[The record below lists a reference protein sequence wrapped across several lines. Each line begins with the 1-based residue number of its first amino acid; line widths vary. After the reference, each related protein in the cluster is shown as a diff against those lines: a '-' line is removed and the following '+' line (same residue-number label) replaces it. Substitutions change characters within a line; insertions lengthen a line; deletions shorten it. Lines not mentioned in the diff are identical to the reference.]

1 MAPNLIS
8 SYSKDLSKK
17 PSCVSSNIIDEFYHL
32 SPEDD
37 LLKIIEYALAGSEY
51 NYYLEIIYMG
61 CSTPDFYSEHAEC
74 LRKCGYSTE
83 RIIDELLSLD
93 MHESSEDALVGR
105 VSYNDFNF
113 VDKEI
118 TQTGKQIKGVYI
130 DIDYQRAGLASSIY
144 NILLLKHRYLICD
157 SIQSLSGGS
166 LWAGSIIKLGEV
178 RIYDV
183 IEKKFL
189 DVLTPHGVGVNGV
202 VPWSALDLPVS
213 ELPKWEPRPLSP
225 ESCHHIVNIISKDK
239 LYS

>member
-17 PSCVSSNIIDEFYHL
+17 PSCVSSNIIDEFYYL

-51 NYYLEIIYMG
+51 DYYSEIIYMG
-61 CSTPDFYSEHAEC
+61 CSTPDFYSEHAEY
-74 LRKCGYSTE
+74 LRKCGYRTK

-93 MHESSEDALVGR
+93 MHESSEDVLVGR
-105 VSYNDFNF
+105 ILYNDFNF
-113 VDKEI
+113 IDNGI

-130 DIDYQRAGLASSIY
+130 DIDYRRVGLASSIY
-144 NILLLKHRYLICD
+144 NSLLLKHRYLICD
-157 SIQSLSGGS
+157 NIQSLSGGS
-166 LWAGSIIKLGEV
+166 LWAGSIVKLGEV

-183 IEKKFL
+183 IRKKFL
-189 DVLTPHGVGVNGV
+189 DVLTPRGVGVNGV
-202 VPWSALDLPVS
+202 VPWSVLDLPIS
-213 ELPKWEPRPLSP
+213 ELSKWEPRPLSP

-239 LYS
+239 LYN